1 MRNHSSSLCG
11 RPKLLILKDFYRAV
25 AQSGRALRLG
35 RRCRVF
41 ESRQLEIFMQ
51 GYTVGV
57 AGQTVNLLSLD
68 SGSATLSPCTS
79 LRGFKS
85 GSRTDCLG
93 CRSKR
98 MCENHVAPPYL
109 YLVVVMVTAS

>member
-1 MRNHSSSLCG
+1 MGSSPTLSALG
-11 RPKLLILKDFYRAV
+11 KGGILKLVKR
-25 AQSGRALRLG
+25 S
-35 RRCRVF
+35 
-41 ESRQLEIFMQ
+41 IFNLIDKG
-51 GYTVGV
+51 GYTVEV
-57 AGQTVNLLSLD
+57 AGQTVNLLPFG
-68 SGSATLSPCTS
+68 SGSSTLSPCTS
-79 LRGFKS
+79 LRGFKF